1 MRGEVGFPAPHL
13 NSAGGANLS
22 RGERTQAAPSKHWN
36 RFKWGYLRRW
46 RGTSRHYRE
55 DSSREGEVNPT

>member
-22 RGERTQAAPSKHWN
+22 RGERTQTRLPPNTGTVSNGDICAGGAAQAGIIGKTAV
-36 RFKWGYLRRW
+36 G
-46 RGTSRHYRE
+46 RE
-55 DSSREGEVNPT
+55 K